1 MWRSLNS
8 GDKERSD
15 GKSPNVGIEH
25 LVNLRC
31 RTTEDFWEMGSL
43 FFELLPVSVFSVK
56 GVIATLTPPH
66 PGKTSVYY
74 CLFVHNK
81 SRERLRFDS
90 CGVISYLASVHVC
103 LHWFLLMMSVRP
115 VCFSTNVFVL
125 QANNRS
131 LSLLTL
137 LGGEDEEEGT
147 ELQPLFTRSAKN
159 HSSGVQSRLFL
170 GNPVPWIACQE
181 GHFRSK
187 AGNAKEMYPE
197 FLIHVAEGV
206 LPGGFL
212 VRSMRLWA
220 AQFSHK
226 GSVM

>member
-1 MWRSLNS
+1 MIVFWLMRCDQEFLDVGLIVSCICSCVSPLVPAN
-8 GDKERSD
+8 DER
-15 GKSPNVGIEH
+15 E
-25 LVNLRC
+25 
-31 RTTEDFWEMGSL
+31 
-43 FFELLPVSVFSVK
+43 
-56 GVIATLTPPH
+56 
-66 PGKTSVYY
+66 
-74 CLFVHNK
+74 
-81 SRERLRFDS
+81 
-90 CGVISYLASVHVC
+90 SYVQLIR
-103 LHWFLLMMSVRP
+103 RP
-115 VCFSTNVFVL
+115 VCFSTNVFVQ

-131 LSLLTL
+131 LSLLAPL
-137 LGGEDEEEGT
+137 SGEDEEEGT

-159 HSSGVQSRLFL
+159 YSSGVQSGLFL

-197 FLIHVAEGV
+197 FLIHVARSV

-226 GSVM
+226 GSVRSHFW